1 MNVNIEKITNGYIL
15 TVDDVK
21 TFCDVPEA
29 ICGTMAELILK
40 HCKEL
45 DAAPAK
51 KGVSDELAKAVRQ
64 LAQAQAMPRQVK
76 LINDDHFADAWKY
89 SEEARALR
97 VYGSDQSDLGLLEK
111 IRKAVLK

>member
-15 TVDDVK
+15 TVDGAK

-45 DAAPAK
+45 ETKPSATEFATAMQRMINTQMKQP
-51 KGVSDELAKAVRQ
+51 SSLSWLA
-64 LAQAQAMPRQVK
+64 
-76 LINDDHFADAWKY
+76 D
-89 SEEARALR
+89 
-97 VYGSDQSDLGLLEK
+97 
-111 IRKAVLK
+111 